1 MSTKHVVILKNDA
14 VGDLVHSLNG
24 IYNIINDNN
33 VDKITIFVS
42 KLSKKFNFLFN
53 NPKVHIKV
61 INYNLSIIEKIKL
74 FFFILNNKISKIYI
88 LAPKNFFYYLPIFF
102 LNIKFY
108 ALCVDNING
117 YKRPSSFLRRFLYK
131 FVINDRAAQFKR
143 LSTEKIQTKLIS
155 GDNVRNNEF
164 SIIIKKSDLLKKN
177 LPDNYIY
184 FHAKRKILNELGWG
198 INELKMLF
206 NEILKYSDNLILTKD
221 IENDENT
228 KVFKDNFNS
237 FDFKTLKFIDNSQK
251 VIFFDNIDGADL
263 YNTIINSKKVVAFHG
278 MMTNLASINKHKVL
292 DLFHC
297 NIRNWDDYRNYRN
310 SFYEFKPSYNGYDFI
325 IPSKNIKKTLKK
337 IRYSL
342 KK

>member
-24 IYNIINDNN
+24 IYNIINDDN

-42 KLSKKFNFLFN
+42 KFSKKFNFLFN

-61 INYNLSIIEKIKL
+61 INYNLSITEKIKL

-102 LNIKFY
+102 FNIKFY

-117 YKRPSSFLRRFLYK
+117 YKRPSPFLRKFLYK

-155 GDNVRNNEF
+155 GDNAGNNEF
-164 SIIIKKSDLLKKN
+164 SMIIKKSDLLKKN

-297 NIRNWDDYRNYRN
+297 NIRNWGDYRNYRN

-325 IPSKNIKKTLKK
+325 IPSKNIEKTLKK

>member
-24 IYNIINDNN
+24 IYNIINNTD

-53 NPKVHIKV
+53 NPKVHIRV
-61 INYNLSIIEKIKL
+61 INYNLTIKEKIKL
-74 FFFILNNKISKIYI
+74 FLFILSNKINKIYI
-88 LAPKNFFYYLPIFF
+88 LAPKNFYYYLPIFF
-102 LNIKFY
+102 FNIRFY
-108 ALCVDNING
+108 ALCVENVNG
-117 YKRPSSFLRRFLYK
+117 YKRPSTFLRKFLYK

-143 LSTEKIQTKLIS
+143 LSTEKIQTKLTS
-155 GDNVRNNEF
+155 DGNAVNNEF
-164 SIIIKKSDLLKKN
+164 RINIKKSDLLKKN

-198 INELKMLF
+198 INELKILF
-206 NEILKYSDNLILTKD
+206 EEILKYTNYLVLTKD
-221 IENDENT
+221 IEMDENT
-228 KVFKDNFNS
+228 KIFKENFNS
-237 FDFKTLKFIDNSQK
+237 FDFKSLKFIDNSQRI
-251 VIFFDNIDGADL
+251 IFFDNIDGEDL
-263 YNTIINSKKVVAFHG
+263 YNTIINSKKVIAFHG

-297 NIRNWDDYRNYRN
+297 NMNNWDDYRNYRN

-325 IPSKNIKKTLKK
+325 IPSKNIQKTLKK
-337 IRYSL
+337 IRYFL